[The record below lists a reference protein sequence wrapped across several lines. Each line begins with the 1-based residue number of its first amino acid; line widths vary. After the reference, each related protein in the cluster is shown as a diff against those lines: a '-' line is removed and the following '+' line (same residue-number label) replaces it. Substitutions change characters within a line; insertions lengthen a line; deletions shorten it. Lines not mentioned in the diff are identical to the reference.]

1 MNHAYLVIWNAATS
15 TWCAV
20 SETAVRRKKGARRL
34 TPLCASLLLIGFG
47 ASLGQAHADT
57 IAFPANSTV
66 DIGSATETVDSL
78 TISNGVTG
86 TIIGADGTL
95 VYSGGDFRLGGTL
108 NGTTQTLDMS
118 GLTNFAS
125 DNPAR
130 VFSVGGQIGAGAAV
144 TGTTNGTLTLAAGNN
159 TITAQ
164 TFGVANRARSV
175 SSLASNTGTVLLG
188 QNNTINA
195 DVIAI
200 GANQSNGTLTFQ
212 SGITDG
218 RVVLRGTDGTSAVST
233 WDIGVGS
240 NSNYTGG
247 SGTVNLSQGTLDA
260 KVDNLTIGS
269 AIYGS
274 QTATGSLVMGDGL
287 LDANS
292 ITVGQRTST
301 SGAGGAS
308 GTLTIGNGTVRTRT
322 LTIGDRSGTTGSAT
336 GVVNLNGGGSLLAQ
350 TIHSGAGAATRTI
363 NWNNGTIGNYADG
376 ADMTISGANIVLAGT
391 GTHTFQIDGADAVGT
406 VNSTLSNASGQNGTL
421 VKAGSGTLALTANN
435 TYSGGTTV
443 KGGLV
448 NFRTLSNLGTGK
460 VTLDGGGLQWAT
472 GNTVDVSSRLNAL
485 GQNGAFLDTNG
496 NNVTLAQNLSGD
508 AGVLVKQGA
517 GTLTLTG
524 NNTYDGGTQI
534 DAGTLQIGNGGAVG
548 SIQGDVLNN
557 SALVVNRSDAV
568 TLSGAISGTGTLTQA
583 GPGTTILTGD
593 STFTGTTTID
603 AGVLQLGDGG
613 TSGSMTG
620 PIVNNA
626 VLAIDR
632 ADTAVLPGVISGTG
646 SLTQMGAG
654 TTVLA
659 GENTY
664 SGGTT
669 IDAGTL
675 QIGNG
680 GTTGSIIGDVTN
692 NGTLAFNRADTVT
705 FSNLISGT
713 GGLVQAGPGT
723 LNLEGDQTY
732 SGPTTVQG
740 GMLAV
745 NGSIQSATKVAAG
758 GTLGG
763 YGTIIGDVQN
773 AGVVAP
779 GSAGTPGDAFGD
791 LTIRGNYAGD
801 GGKLVLNTV
810 LGDDSSATDR
820 LVIDGS
826 ASSAARAVE
835 SASASGDT
843 ALVIR
848 KAGGTGAQTNVGIQ
862 LVSAVN
868 GATTEAGAFK
878 LDSASDGYRKGFGTV
893 SAGGYDYMLERGGNG
908 GNAQDWY
915 LVSAAQPVD
924 PVDPVKPVAPI
935 DPVAPVT
942 PTNPGEQEDNAGTT
956 PVTPTPSAQ
965 LVTPEPDAY
974 LGNAWAATMMPIHTL
989 HQRQGQAGGNVDD
1002 GTGVDGAAWVR
1013 VEGQSMSM
1021 TSNGRDI
1028 SGNNRTI
1035 HAGSDVLRF
1044 KDGGDG
1050 SFRVGV
1056 MGMYGSATNWSTR
1069 ELWNPLANSYQPA
1082 TARGSV
1088 EGYNVG
1094 LYGTWYGNRDIL
1106 SGPYVDTWLMYGAY
1120 SNTVGGSLATD
1131 SYRSST
1137 VTGSLE
1143 GGYSIPVYQ
1152 RGDTR
1157 VFVEPQ
1163 AQVIYS
1169 HYSADE
1175 HAAPAGLIGGQ
1186 SDNSVLTRLGVRL
1199 HGTTPVG
1206 NGGAQL
1212 RPFVEANWWHGPTSQ
1227 SVTVDGNAFNL
1238 AMPANRMELKTGLQG
1253 QVTKNLSVTGTV
1265 GVETNLGGYS
1275 VVKGQLAAKYSWK

>member
-1 MNHAYLVIWNAATS
+1 MAA
-15 TWCAV
+15 
-20 SETAVRRKKGARRL
+20 GA
-34 TPLCASLLLIGFG
+34 
-47 ASLGQAHADT
+47 AHAQSIT
-57 IAFPANSTV
+57 FPTTSTV
-66 DIGSATETVDSL
+66 DIGNTTTGVTSL
-78 TISNGVTG
+78 LVGNNVTG
-86 TIIGADGTL
+86 TLTGAGGTL
-95 VYSGGDFRLGGTL
+95 VYSGGPFALGGTVYR
-108 NGTTQTLDMS
+108 TTQTLDMS
-118 GLTNFAS
+118 GLSNFVFNS
-125 DNPAR
+125 PTSL
-130 VFSVGGQIGAGAAV
+130 FSVSGQMSGGAVQAGSTA
-144 TGTTNGTLTLAAGNN
+144 GTLVLAGDSN
-159 TITAQ
+159 TITASR
-164 TFGVANRARSV
+164 FGIGDRNRSLSANAT
-175 SSLASNTGTVLLG
+175 NDGTVSLG
-188 QNNTINA
+188 QRNTINA
-195 DVIAI
+195 DLIMI
-200 GANQSNGTLTFQ
+200 GNNQAGGTLNFQ
-212 SGITDG
+212 SGVADG
-218 RVVLRGTDGTSAVST
+218 TLVVRGTDGSSPVST
-233 WDIGVGS
+233 WSIGTGA
-240 NSNYTGG
+240 NSNYSG
-247 SGTVNLSQGTLDA
+247 STGTVDLSQGSLDA
-260 KVDNLTIGS
+260 RVDNLTLG
-269 AIYGS
+269 AAVFGS
-274 QTATGSLVMGDGL
+274 QSASGTFKLGAGL

-292 ITVGQRTST
+292 ITLGQRSST
-301 SGAGGAS
+301 TGAGGAS
-308 GTLTIGNGTVRTRT
+308 GTLTIGSGTVRAQT
-322 LTIGDRSGTTGSAT
+322 LTIGDRSGTTGTAT
-336 GVVNLNGGGSLLAQ
+336 GIVNLNGGGALRVQ
-350 TIHSGAGAATRTI
+350 TIQPGAGTATRTI

-406 VNSTLSNASGQNGTL
+406 VNSTLSNATGAKGTL
-421 VKAGSGTLALTANN
+421 VKAGSGTLVLAANN

-443 KGGLV
+443 NDGLV
-448 NFRTLSNLGTGK
+448 NFRTLSNLGTGN

-472 GNTVDVSSRLNAL
+472 GNSVDVSPRLNAL

-496 NNVTLAQNLSGD
+496 NDVTLAQGISGD
-508 AGVLVKQGA
+508 GGVLVKQGA

-524 NNTYDGGTQI
+524 DNTYDGGTQI
-534 DAGTLQIGNGGAVG
+534 DAGTVQIGNGGTAG

-557 SALVVNRSDAV
+557 GALVVDRADEV

-583 GPGTTILTGD
+583 GTGTTILTGD
-593 STFTGTTTID
+593 STFAGPTTID
-603 AGVLQLGDGG
+603 SGTLQLGDGG
-613 TSGSMTG
+613 TSGSLTG

-626 VLAIDR
+626 ALAVDR
-632 ADTAVLPGVISGTG
+632 SDTVVLPGVISGTG
-646 SLTQMGAG
+646 SLTQMGTG

-664 SGGTT
+664 TGGTT

-680 GTTGSIIGDVTN
+680 GTTGSIVGDVTN

-740 GMLAV
+740 GVLAV
-745 NGSIQSATKVAAG
+745 NGSIQSATNVMAG

-779 GSAGTPGDAFGD
+779 GSAGTPGGSFGN
-791 LTIRGNYAGD
+791 LMIHGNYVGD

-810 LGDDSSATDR
+810 LGDDSSPTDR

-826 ASSAARAVE
+826 ASDAARAVE
-835 SASASGDT
+835 SVSASGDT
-843 ALVIR
+843 GLVVKR
-848 KAGGTGAQTNVGIQ
+848 AGGTGAQTNVGIQ
-862 LVSAVN
+862 VVSAVN
-868 GATTEAGAFK
+868 GATTEAGAFT

-915 LVSAAQPVD
+915 LVSAAPPVTPITPVTPVD
-924 PVDPVKPVAPI
+924 PVDPVKPVEPEVPV
-935 DPVAPVT
+935 DPGKPVAP
-942 PTNPGEQEDNAGTT
+942 PNPGEQEDNAGTA
-956 PVTPTPSAQ
+956 PVTPTAPAP

-989 HQRQGQAGGNVDD
+989 HQRQGQAGGNVDG
-1002 GTGVDGAAWVR
+1002 GTGIDDAAWVR

-1021 TSNGRDI
+1021 TGNGRDV

-1035 HAGSDVLRF
+1035 HAGGDVLRF

-1056 MGMYGSATNWSTR
+1056 MGMYGSQTNWSTR
-1069 ELWNPLANSYQPA
+1069 ELWNPLANNFQSA

-1143 GGYSIPVYQ
+1143 TGYSIPVYQ
-1152 RGDTR
+1152 RGNTR

-1186 SDNSVLTRLGVRL
+1186 SDNNVLTRVGVRL

-1206 NGGAQL
+1206 NSGAQL
-1212 RPFVEANWWHGPTSQ
+1212 RPFVETNWWHGPSSP
-1227 SVTVDGNAFNL
+1227 SVAIDGNMFNL
-1238 AMPANRMELKTGLQG
+1238 SMPANRMELKTGLQG
-1253 QVTKNLSVTGTV
+1253 QVTKNLSVTGSV
-1265 GVETNLGGYS
+1265 GVQTNFGGYG
-1275 VVKGQLAAKYSWK
+1275 VVTGQLAAKYSWK